1 MSIASLPSR
10 RVFGQL
16 AVSREVSRSNCE
28 FWPIWLCCASAGEP
42 DDADCRTSV
51 ISDPRR
57 ALILVGQAK
66 VTDLRNNR
74 LVRMLADNDEACAA
88 WTERLEV
95 LTLSA
100 PELAQV
106 LGWLSLRNL
115 RAAFAPD
122 VNLQNAATELLQIVT
137 GNWYHIARLADILD

>member
-1 MSIASLPSR
+1 
-10 RVFGQL
+10 
-16 AVSREVSRSNCE
+16 
-28 FWPIWLCCASAGEP
+28 
-42 DDADCRTSV
+42 
-51 ISDPRR
+51 
-57 ALILVGQAK
+57 
-66 VTDLRNNR
+66 
-74 LVRMLADNDEACAA
+74 MLADNDEACAA

-137 GNWYHIARLADILD
+137 GNWYHIARLADILDEELGSERNGDKRMITRQVLTRVKERFSS